1 MNLKVSQPD
10 KTALNE
16 KSRLELL
23 LLTLLGLLL
32 SACGVNTPE
41 TQLTTQAVTPRVE
54 QYQSFQVTTPGLTDR
69 FMSHRDYLGYTSVV
83 SASSPDLLKND
94 TTWKVVRGLA
104 DANCYSLE
112 SKNYPGYFLRHQAS
126 RVRLD
131 RNDTSVLFRRDA
143 TWCGR
148 DGLSGTGISFESKNF
163 PGRYLRHYNAELW
176 LAQKGG
182 GLRSDAAAGFE
193 QDVSWNI
200 YDPWASGNG
209 DGGGGDNG
217 GNNGGGGVTLPP
229 APAGRINFRVLNQ
242 TNGAYPDNQVYWAIL
257 GYNPATRALSYIN
270 RSGNLVA
277 ASPADNTA
285 PGSLSKNGKNYAN
298 YFNRVSDLGTFTLP
312 KMYGARIFLSVGSP
326 MFIEIL
332 GAPGGVGF
340 AGPDINNPSDP
351 NQDVFF
357 DFGEFTYN
365 DIGFFGNN
373 TRVDQFGFPV
383 RLRLVGDGG
392 SYDEAI
398 GENVSRAQIFSDFA
412 NLPQTEFR
420 SLARPP
426 YRIVAPK
433 AGVFGRGGSQANYFQ
448 GYIDQIW
455 ESYRSRDLVLTN
467 DAGVFRGRVQGDN
480 FVFSQ
485 DGGPSGLVLER
496 PDSIMVFEANG
507 AFDKG
512 NSLEKVIGAQVAAA
526 INRHVVVDVDPSRW
540 ADDSRY
546 YRNAPAN
553 FYADFWHK
561 RSIGGKAYGFAYDD
575 VFSKA
580 TLLQNPNPLQ
590 VDFIVG
596 W

>member
-1 MNLKVSQPD
+1 MLI
-10 KTALNE
+10 
-16 KSRLELL
+16 LL
-23 LLTLLGLLL
+23 AALL
-32 SACGVNTPE
+32 SACATNE
-41 TQLTTQAVTPRVE
+41 SELLTTTATTGATLYIDCPFSGKSIALGEGDYNVGDLAALGMPNDQVSSLRVADGYKLE
-54 QYQSFQVTTPGLTDR
+54 IFLDKDFSGRSLSFTADDDCLVNDN
-69 FMSHRDYLGYTSVV
+69 FN
-83 SASSPDLLKND
+83 DLLSS
-94 TTWKVVRGLA
+94 VRVT
-104 DANCYSLE
+104 
-112 SKNYPGYFLRHQAS
+112 R
-126 RVRLD
+126 
-131 RNDTSVLFRRDA
+131 
-143 TWCGR
+143 
-148 DGLSGTGISFESKNF
+148 ISEDST
-163 PGRYLRHYNAELW
+163 L
-176 LAQKGG
+176 
-182 GLRSDAAAGFE
+182 
-193 QDVSWNI
+193 
-200 YDPWASGNG
+200 
-209 DGGGGDNG
+209 
-217 GNNGGGGVTLPP
+217 LPP
-229 APAGRINFRVLNQ
+229 APGGRINMRVLNQ
-242 TNGAYPDNQVYWAIL
+242 TNGAYPDAQVYWAII
-257 GYNPATRALSYIN
+257 GYNPATNALSYLN
-270 RSGNLVA
+270 RESNLVP

-298 YFNRVSDLGTFTLP
+298 YFHCVSDVGTFTLP
-312 KMYGARIFLSVGSP
+312 KMYGARIFLSIGSP

-332 GAPGGVGF
+332 GVPGGVGF

-392 SYDEAI
+392 YDEAI

-420 SLARPP
+420 SLVRRP

-433 AGVFGRGGSQANYFQ
+433 AGDFAAGRSQAGYFD
-448 GYIDQIW
+448 GYINQIW

-480 FVFSQ
+480 FVFSK
-485 DGGPSGLVLER
+485 DGGPSGLILEK
-496 PDSIMVFEANG
+496 PNSIMVFEANG

-526 INRHVVVDVDPSRW
+526 INRHVVLDVDPSRW
-540 ADDSRY
+540 GDDSLY
-546 YRNAPAN
+546 YKNGPAN

-580 TLLQNPNPLQ
+580 TLLQTPNPRQ